1 KHLRHLLPAK
11 HGWVHPI
18 RAEILARPNQ
28 SILAALDAVSPH
40 VRSPHHPW
48 EPYSAA
54 RRIVIIFRE
63 TRNLVGDD
71 PLRSEAALI
80 RVGLGILRHGGVTG
94 IDAAG
99 QISDCQI
106 GEPL

>member
-1 KHLRHLLPAK
+1 MEFKSISQTKKPRPGSRLRFQELQKHLRHLLPAK

-40 VRSPHHPW
+40 VRSPRHPW

-54 RRIVIIFRE
+54 RRVVIIFRE
-63 TRNLVGDD
+63 ACNLVGDD
-71 PLRSEAALI
+71 PLRSEAA
-80 RVGLGILRHGGVTG
+80 
-94 IDAAG
+94 
-99 QISDCQI
+99 
-106 GEPL
+106 